1 MTIKEAVYRMSFGI
15 LIRHEEFMPNLY
27 CCMNTDGTIE
37 DPELGRI
44 SEKEFLDYYKYFEDG
59 WYVYEG

>member
-1 MTIKEAVYRMSFGI
+1 MSIKEAVYKMSFGM
-15 LIRHEEFMPNLY
+15 LIRHEEHPYGLY

-44 SEKEFLDYYKYFEDG
+44 SEKEFLEFYKYFEEG
-59 WYVYEG
+59 WHVYEG

>member
-1 MTIKEAVYRMSFGI
+1 MNIKEAVYKMSFGM

-44 SEKEFLDYYKYFEDG
+44 SEQEFLEFYKYFEEG